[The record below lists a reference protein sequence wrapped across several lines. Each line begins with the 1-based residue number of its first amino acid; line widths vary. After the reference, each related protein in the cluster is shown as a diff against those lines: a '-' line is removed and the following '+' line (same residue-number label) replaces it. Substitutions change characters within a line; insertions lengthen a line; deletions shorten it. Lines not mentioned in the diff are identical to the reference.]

1 MEVRD
6 GEQFVL
12 SSHSEPGKDL
22 KSVTLKPD
30 EILEKTRGERE
41 KKKFLKVCKGKT
53 PQWQET
59 TDPPPSTC
67 PLLERAKQLKTEYK
81 PQTQPFSLIL

>member
-12 SSHSEPGKDL
+12 SAHSEPGKDL

-53 PQWQET
+53 PQ
-59 TDPPPSTC
+59 
-67 PLLERAKQLKTEYK
+67 
-81 PQTQPFSLIL
+81 